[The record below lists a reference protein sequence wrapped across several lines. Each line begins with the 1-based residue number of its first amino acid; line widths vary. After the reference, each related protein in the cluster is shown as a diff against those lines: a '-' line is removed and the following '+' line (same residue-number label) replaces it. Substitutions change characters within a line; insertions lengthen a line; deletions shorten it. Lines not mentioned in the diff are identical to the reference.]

1 MGHCRMADLGLP
13 PRRVPQFALMGIA
26 AFGASIL
33 FSARRAC
40 QILSDIGWEGSGFTA
55 AGQDSATRPSSAS
68 VSLPPFS
75 NLRRQW
81 SE

>member
-33 FSARRAC
+33 FFGEAGV
-40 QILSDIGWEGSGFTA
+40 SDPFGHRLGRVRFHRGRP
-55 AGQDSATRPSSAS
+55 GQCDPT
-68 VSLPPFS
+68 
-75 NLRRQW
+75 
-81 SE
+81 